1 MIPVRQSRAFPWPWA
16 GPSVRGVPTYPAGA
30 VTPDIEP
37 FTISVPDADLDDLRS
52 RLDRVR
58 LPESETVADASQGV
72 PLDQMRALL
81 AALRDVDWRAR
92 EKTWN
97 AIGHFRTVID
107 GLELAF
113 WHVRSPEP
121 AAMPLLLTH
130 GWPGSILEFEQVI
143 GPLTDPAG
151 HGGDRADAFDVVV
164 PSLPGFGFSGR
175 PAETGWNPARTADA
189 WATLMSRLGY
199 DRFAAHGGDWGAF
212 ISTELARR
220 FPSRVI
226 GLHLTMPVASPL
238 PQDRDTATPAEARM
252 IERRDLHL
260 ADGYGF
266 GIQMGTRP
274 QTLGYAL
281 VDSPAGLAAWLGEK
295 FAAYADTRAEAGG
308 GVSLDRQAEGIALY
322 WLTGTGASTSRWY
335 WEALRWTPRSAEEE
349 NARPVTV
356 PTACS
361 LFPAEPW
368 PTARRWAE
376 RRYTDLRFWHAWDRG
391 GHFPGLEHPDVLVE
405 EVRAAFRGLR

>member
-1 MIPVRQSRAFPWPWA
+1 M
-16 GPSVRGVPTYPAGA
+16 PTYSTGG

-37 FTISVPDADLDDLRS
+37 FAICVPDADLEDLRA
-52 RLDRVR
+52 RLERVR
-58 LPESETVADASQGV
+58 LPEPQTVPDASQGV
-72 PLDQMRALL
+72 RWDHMQALL
-81 AALRDVDWRAR
+81 AALRAVDWRAR

-97 AIGHFRTVID
+97 EIGHYRTVID

-121 AAMPLLLTH
+121 AALPLLLTH

-143 GPLTDPAG
+143 GPLTDPVG
-151 HGGDRADAFDVVV
+151 HGGDRADAFDVVI

-175 PAETGWNPARTADA
+175 PARPGWNPARTASA

-199 DRFAAHGGDWGAF
+199 DRFGAHGGDWGAYV
-212 ISTELARR
+212 STELARR
-220 FPSRVI
+220 FPARVV
-226 GLHLTMPVASPL
+226 GLHLTMPIASPL
-238 PQDRDTATPAEARM
+238 PQDRETATPAEARL

-308 GVSLDRQAEGIALY
+308 GVSLDRQADNIAVY
-322 WLTGTGASTSRWY
+322 WLTGTGASSSRWY
-335 WEALRWTPRSAEEE
+335 WEALRWVPRSAEEE
-349 NARPVTV
+349 NALRVTV

-368 PTARRWAE
+368 PTAKRWAE
-376 RRYTDLRFWHAWDRG
+376 RRYTDLRSWHEMDRG
-391 GHFPGLEHPDVLVE
+391 GHFPGLEQPELLVRE
-405 EVRAAFRGLR
+405 LREAFRGLR

>member
-1 MIPVRQSRAFPWPWA
+1 M
-16 GPSVRGVPTYPAGA
+16 PTYSTGG
-30 VTPDIEP
+30 VTPAIEP
-37 FTISVPDADLDDLRS
+37 FAISVPEADLDDLRS
-52 RLDRVR
+52 RLERVR
-58 LPESETVADASQGV
+58 LPEPQTVTDTSQGV
-72 PLDQMRALL
+72 RLDHLQALL
-81 AALRDVDWRAR
+81 GALREVDWRAR

-130 GWPGSILEFEQVI
+130 GWPGSFLEFERVI
-143 GPLTDPAG
+143 GPLTDPVG

-175 PAETGWNPARTADA
+175 PAQTGWHPARTASA

-199 DRFAAHGGDWGAF
+199 DRFGAHGGDWGAYV
-212 ISTELARR
+212 STELARR
-220 FPSRVI
+220 FPSRVV

-238 PQDRDTATPAEARM
+238 PRDRETATPAEARM

-260 ADGYGF
+260 TDGYGF

-295 FAAYADTRAEAGG
+295 FDAYADTRAEAGG
-308 GVSLDRQAEGIALY
+308 GVGLDRQAEGIALY
-322 WLTGTGASTSRWY
+322 WLTRTGASSSRWY
-335 WEALRWTPRSAEEE
+335 WEALRWMPRGADEE
-349 NARPVTV
+349 NALQVTV

-376 RRYTDLRFWHAWDRG
+376 RRYTDLRSWRELDAG
-391 GHFPGLEHPDVLVE
+391 GHFPGLEQPESLVRE
-405 EVRAAFRGLR
+405 IRAAFRELR

>member
-1 MIPVRQSRAFPWPWA
+1 MIPVRQSRAFPWPRA
-16 GPSVRGVPTYPAGA
+16 ASSVRGVPTYPAGA

-37 FTISVPDADLDDLRS
+37 FAISVPDADLDDLRS

-58 LPESETVADASQGV
+58 LPEPETVADTSQGV
-72 PLDQMRALL
+72 PLDRMRALL
-81 AALRDVDWRAR
+81 AALREVDWRAR

-121 AAMPLLLTH
+121 GATPLLLTH

-151 HGGDRADAFDVVV
+151 HGGDPADAFDVVV

-199 DRFAAHGGDWGAF
+199 DRFGAHGGDWGAF

-238 PQDRDTATPAEARM
+238 PQDRDTATSAEARM

-376 RRYTDLRFWHAWDRG
+376 RRYMDLRSWRALDRG

-405 EVRAAFRGLR
+405 EVRNAFRGLR